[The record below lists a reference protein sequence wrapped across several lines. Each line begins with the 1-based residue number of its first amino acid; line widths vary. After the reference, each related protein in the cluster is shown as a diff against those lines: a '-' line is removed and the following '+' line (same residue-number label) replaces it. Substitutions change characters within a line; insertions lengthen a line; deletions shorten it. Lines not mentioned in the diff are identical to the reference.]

1 MLYIINKAIC
11 FRDSDGSVWTYNDD
25 DEANRINLTATT
37 SRLLAHLIERQGG
50 VCPRE
55 NILENVWLSYG
66 LRSSNNS
73 LNKYIAD
80 LRRMFTNMGL
90 HGDIIITVPSVGFLF
105 SRDVEVDKEE
115 LPGDEV
121 FTSPGL
127 IPGLIIEHEQ
137 ATLIHK
143 RRPRKTVLRKVLY
156 WSCSLCLACLALF
169 LAERYGRSTLWG
181 LSHIPESRLFQLG
194 TLDGHRILTLKQ
206 NSVEMT
212 GTKLHIAKDMMRRSG
227 LSFLEGAPVYF
238 QPSDQALYNYPGRV
252 FVAKCTVDSK
262 YPDRFLSCSSYYE
275 RNYHY
280 EK

>member
-25 DEANRINLTATT
+25 DEDNRINLTATT
-37 SRLLAHLIERQGG
+37 SRLLTHLIERQGG

-55 NILENVWLSYG
+55 DILENVWLSYG

-105 SRDVEVDKEE
+105 SRDVQVDREE
-115 LPGDEV
+115 QAGDEV
-121 FTSPGL
+121 FTTTGL
-127 IPGLIIEHEQ
+127 ITENEQ
-137 ATLIHK
+137 AALIHK
-143 RRPRKTVLRKVLY
+143 RRPRKTVSRKVFY
-156 WSCSLCLACLALF
+156 VSCSVFLACLALF
-169 LAERYGRSTLWG
+169 LADRFGRSTLWG

-194 TLDGHRILTLKQ
+194 MLDGHQILTLKQ
-206 NSVEMT
+206 NSAEMT

-252 FVAKCTVDSK
+252 FIAKCTVDSK